1 MIRQQKETQMNA
13 SVSVSMMALGIVPL
27 SLLES
32 YKRMP
37 YVPATKLDKHSLFPT
52 TKAIT
57 NSQFTSPSSTPSQI
71 QGTLVK
77 RID

>member
-1 MIRQQKETQMNA
+1 MN
-13 SVSVSMMALGIVPL
+13 VSVSMKALGIVPL

-32 YKRMP
+32 YKLMP
-37 YVPATKLDKHSLFPT
+37 YVLATKLDKHSLSPT

-71 QGTLVK
+71 QGKLVK
-77 RID
+77 PIDKL